1 MHGES
6 HLPGGCH
13 PQTRFG
19 GALTSFMM
27 DLTADE
33 RGYRDPSLVWSAAV
47 MLPLCMAQATLSRG
61 VESRSQELKGKTG
74 LKRAG
79 AGCPIPPRLH

>member
-1 MHGES
+1 
-6 HLPGGCH
+6 
-13 PQTRFG
+13 
-19 GALTSFMM
+19 
-27 DLTADE
+27 
-33 RGYRDPSLVWSAAV
+33 